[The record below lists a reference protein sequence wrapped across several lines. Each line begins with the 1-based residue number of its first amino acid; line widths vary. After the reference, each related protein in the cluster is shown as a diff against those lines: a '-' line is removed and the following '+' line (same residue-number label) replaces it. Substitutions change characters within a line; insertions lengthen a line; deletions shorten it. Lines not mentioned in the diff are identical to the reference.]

1 VIAALAAAATRQI
14 QWNVTT
20 AMVVVMY
27 ASMAVALIVA
37 GYGVWRLVRVWRLGR
52 PAPVWN
58 HVGLRTRRMLA
69 AIAQATVL
77 RQRAPGIA
85 HALVF
90 YGFWVL
96 FAATVVV
103 FLDFD
108 LGIPIMEGGFYL
120 VFQSLVVD
128 LFGAVVLVGLV
139 AALYRRYVV
148 RPPQLEHGKPADAF
162 LLITLLAIV
171 LTGFLLE
178 GIRIEAT
185 DDEWA
190 SWSPVGALFAAVVG
204 TVASDAALEDVYP
217 WLWVTHLLLWH
228 ALLAALPFTKF
239 VHVLTSPLNVFFSS
253 PLLAKGVVAPTDFTA
268 EDVRLGISSPSDLRW
283 TQLFMLDACTECG
296 RCEAVCPAH
305 AAGKPLSPKRVVLDL
320 RDAIRAAGPE
330 AGPLAGG
337 VVKADALWA
346 CTTCRACEEACPV
359 AIEHV
364 PLIVGLRQNLAMEH
378 ASVPAQVADLVSSLE
393 AVEHPYRGAVSGRA
407 DWLEGLDVPQIASLE
422 DAADLEIVYWV
433 GCAAAFDERAQ
444 GIARSLARILIH
456 AGVRFAVLGPQE
468 RCTGDP
474 ARRTGNEFHYE
485 MLARANV
492 ETLAGAGV
500 TRIVTHCPHCLQQLR
515 HEYAQ
520 FGGIYDVVHSSELVG
535 SLIEEERVRLVPG
548 ERERVTYHD
557 PCYLGRYNRVL
568 EAPRRVLDV
577 LQVERV
583 EMPRSGKESF
593 CCGAGGGHAFY
604 TDEEGEWINA
614 IRAREAT
621 GTGATTVVTGCPF
634 CLTMLADG
642 ARRIEATDGPLRVRD
657 FVELVADALADDR
670 A

>member
-1 VIAALAAAATRQI
+1 MVAATREI

-20 AMVVVMY
+20 GMLVVLYTSMVV
-27 ASMAVALIVA
+27 ALAIA
-37 GYGVWRLVRVWRLGR
+37 AYGVWRLVRVWRLGR
-52 PAPVWN
+52 PTPVWN
-58 HVGLRTRRMLA
+58 HLGLRTRRMLGA
-69 AIAQATVL
+69 VAQATVL
-77 RQRAPGIA
+77 RKRAPGIA

-103 FLDFD
+103 FLDED
-108 LGIPIMEGGFYL
+108 LGLPIMQGAFYL

-128 LFGAVVLVGLV
+128 LFGAFVLVGLV
-139 AALYRRYVV
+139 VSLYRRYVV
-148 RPPQLEHGKPADAF
+148 RPPQLEHGKTADAF
-162 LLITLLAIV
+162 LLMTLLAIV

-190 SWSPVGALFAAVVG
+190 SWSPMGARFGAAAG
-204 TVASDAALEDVYP
+204 AVASDAALEDVYP

-239 VHVLTSPLNVFFSS
+239 VHAFTSPLNVFFSN
-253 PLLAKGVVAPTDFTA
+253 PLPARGVVQPTDFTT
-268 EDVRLGISSPSDLRW
+268 EDVRLGINSPSDLRW

-305 AAGKPLSPKRVVLDL
+305 EAGKPLSPKRVILDL
-320 RDAIRAAGPE
+320 RDAIRADGSE

-337 VVKADALWA
+337 VIARETLWA

-364 PLIVGLRQNLAMEH
+364 PLIVGLRQNLAMEQ
-378 ASVPAQVADLVSSLE
+378 ASVPQQVADLVSSLE
-393 AVEHPYRGAVSGRA
+393 TVQHPYRGAVSTRTS
-407 DWLEGLDVPQIASLE
+407 WLEGLDVPQLASL
-422 DAADLEIVYWV
+422 ADTSNLEIVYWV

-444 GIARSLARILIH
+444 EIARALSRVLIH

-474 ARRTGNEFHYE
+474 ARRTGNEFHYDL
-485 MLARANV
+485 LARANV
-492 ETLAGAGV
+492 ETLDGAGV
-500 TRIVTHCPHCLQQLR
+500 TRVVTHCPHCLQQLR
-515 HEYAQ
+515 HEYGQ
-520 FGGIYDVVHSSELVG
+520 LGGRYEVVHSSELVSG
-535 SLIEEERVRLVPG
+535 LVEEGRVRLEPG
-548 ERERVTYHD
+548 ARERVTYHD
-557 PCYLGRYNRVL
+557 PCYLGRYNGVFT
-568 EAPRRVLDV
+568 EPRRVLDV

-583 EMPRSGKESF
+583 EMARSGPGSF

-604 TDEEGEWINA
+604 ADEEGEPINA
-614 IRAREAT
+614 IRAQEAAD
-621 GTGATTVVTGCPF
+621 TGAATVVTGCPF
-634 CLTMLADG
+634 CLAMLTDG
-642 ARRIEATDGPLRVRD
+642 VRRIGVTPGSLRVKD
-657 FVELVADALADDR
+657 FVELVADALADD
-670 A
+670 